1 MNIALGWQKI
11 EEDVRLVDLFD
22 IRVVKSAVENLYEEQ
37 LTNHSILT
45 SNMTTKNLPI
55 WRSAVVVNKPSR
67 FVFSTVRVRLFDC
80 LDHIVTTHNM
90 LTLTNDFPFS
100 DDAPPVSN
108 GARTIFITHSL
119 SL

>member
-45 SNMTTKNLPI
+45 SNMTTKNLPDLAKCG
-55 WRSAVVVNKPSR
+55 RSK
-67 FVFSTVRVRLFDC
+67 
-80 LDHIVTTHNM
+80 
-90 LTLTNDFPFS
+90 
-100 DDAPPVSN
+100 
-108 GARTIFITHSL
+108 
-119 SL
+119 